1 MRPAP
6 RLTIALAAAGCTL
19 VVLGA
24 LTVGGDGIGG
34 DDSSQAPGIL
44 LSALVVVA
52 GYLLLARQ
60 PAGGPLATAGTV
72 AAALAVPPLLFF
84 VTFDENDFPPYSADV
99 ILLLSTAAWAVSYLV
114 GPGRGRPFF
123 LGAACIGLW
132 MSLLQITEGVFDF
145 PFDIVGAFVPFGLSE
160 DGVGPGLFD
169 APDPATIG
177 GLSIALGA
185 AYLLVARWADRR
197 GHAGFATPV
206 TVAALVV
213 LPVGVAFLGD
223 ELEPVGA
230 GLLGTAIGVAV
241 AAHGASVGRRATTW
255 LGAAGAAAGLLVV
268 VGDLIDEATPG
279 GIALMVVGVG
289 VVVVAEAL
297 RHATGEPDE
306 VGIVPVQEPAPSA

>member
-1 MRPAP
+1 M
-6 RLTIALAAAGCTL
+6 
-19 VVLGA
+19 LGA

-34 DDSSQAPGIL
+34 DDSSQAPGII
-44 LSALVVVA
+44 LSALVLVA
-52 GYLLLARQ
+52 GYVLLARQ

-84 VTFDENDFPPYSADV
+84 LTFDENDFPPYSTDV

-132 MSLLQITEGVFDF
+132 MSLLQVTEGVFDL
-145 PFDIVGAFVPFGLSE
+145 PFDLIGAFAPFDPTFDDSSGF
-160 DGVGPGLFD
+160 GFD

-177 GLSIALGA
+177 GLSLLLGA
-185 AYLLVARWADRR
+185 AYLLVARAADRR
-197 GHAGFATPV
+197 GHVGFATPL

-223 ELEPVGA
+223 ELEAVGA
-230 GLLGTAIGVAV
+230 GLLGTAVGVAV

-255 LGAAGAAAGLLVV
+255 IGAAGAALGLLVV
-268 VGDLIDEATPG
+268 VGDLVDEATPG
-279 GIALMVVGVG
+279 GIALMLVGAG
-289 VVVVAEAL
+289 VVIAAEAL
-297 RHATGEPDE
+297 RQATGEPDE
-306 VGIVPVQEPAPSA
+306 VEVHHPLPPA